1 MRHDRFDMKEICG
14 TASTATPKQPNDR
27 YIHIRYIYVYEAER
41 KKNEKYTQKKQRN
54 ELHVTES
61 MYEPTL
67 EAS

>member
-27 YIHIRYIYVYEAER
+27 YIHIRYIYVYEAEL
-41 KKNEKYTQKKQRN
+41 KKMKNIQKKQRN

-61 MYEPTL
+61 MCEPTL